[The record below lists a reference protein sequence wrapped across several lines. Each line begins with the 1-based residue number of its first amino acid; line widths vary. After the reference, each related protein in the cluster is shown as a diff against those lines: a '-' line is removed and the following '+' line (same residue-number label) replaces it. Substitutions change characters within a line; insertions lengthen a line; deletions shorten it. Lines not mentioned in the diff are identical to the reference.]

1 MKFKKNELGN
11 TKLITVVMTIV
22 FHQLRELLC
31 LIFLSIV

>member
-11 TKLITVVMTIV
+11 TKLITVAMMIV